1 MAEPYRYAGWLLR
14 NDASARVRDKEGM
27 IFVRKRENWR
37 SDNCR
42 VIYGAVTMGQTVS
55 GGQATG
61 ITDGIR
67 LSDWYYKYI
76 REIKH
81 MRSNT

>member
-81 MRSNT
+81 MRSNI

>member
-1 MAEPYRYAGWLLR
+1 MPGGCYETMLPHA
-14 NDASARVRDKEGM
+14 RDKEGM

-76 REIKH
+76 RESKH

>member
-14 NDASARVRDKEGM
+14 NDASARARDKEGM

>member
-1 MAEPYRYAGWLLR
+1 MLQRMQVRVVTRWLPR
-14 NDASARVRDKEGM
+14 NDASRAYARQRRDAFREDEGKS
-27 IFVRKRENWR
+27 RR

-42 VIYGAVTMGQTVS
+42 VIYGAVTVGQPVS

-67 LSDWYYKYI
+67 LSDWY
-76 REIKH
+76 
-81 MRSNT
+81 